1 METKTANTKS
11 TFSKIRDL
19 WSKNPLYS
27 TLFALLVMIII
38 QAVVQCINT
47 GSVIGMFGGLQRAW
61 LNILRNNVYSGMIA
75 LGMCFIIISGGIDLS
90 VGSMLCALG
99 AMLMYLLDEK
109 AGLLVAIGLT
119 GVPAYVVAILL
130 VIVAGYLLGH
140 LNGSLIS
147 YGKLPPFIATLGT
160 MKIFRSVTQELT
172 KTFNPEVPAAFKQ
185 LASFKIGG
193 QVVLPIFY
201 WIIVVIVMY
210 IIFKKT
216 AFGRQ
221 TIAIG
226 SNEKAAK
233 LSGINVSRVKRRIYA
248 LGGVMTAIAAIIY
261 IARIGSMDFANAG
274 NGYEMDA
281 IAAVVVGGT
290 SMAGGK
296 GFLVGAFIGMLIIG
310 VMNNILNT
318 VGVPTFLC
326 DAVTG
331 VIIIFAVLMQIKDQA
346 YLSFTPFLKTS
357 IQALPLMIIK
367 NHFEA
372 APFPCLNSRKY
383 KRSTPQRA
391 PFIVRLYFKHQ
402 IILNYL
408 PRKRSY

>member
-1 METKTANTKS
+1 MSEKKTLAAPTGIVGKL
-11 TFSKIRDL
+11 KEL
-19 WSKNPLYS
+19 WSKNALAS
-27 TLFALLVMIII
+27 TLFALVVMVLL
-38 QAVVQCINT
+38 QAIVHGISAGSFFGMINRM
-47 GSVIGMFGGLQRAW
+47 GMAW
-61 LNILRNNVYSGMIA
+61 LNILRNNVFAGIIA
-75 LGMCFIIISGGIDLS
+75 LGMCFAIISGGIDLS

-99 AMLMYLLDEK
+99 ASLMFLLDEK
-109 AGLLVAIGLT
+109 AGPLAAVGIT
-119 GVPAYVVAILL
+119 GVPAYVISIAV
-130 VIVAGYLLGH
+130 VIALGYLLGT
-140 LNGSLIS
+140 LNGSLIA

-172 KTFNPEVPAAFKQ
+172 KTFNPEVPAAFKK

-201 WIIVVIVMY
+201 WVIIVAVMY

-226 SNEKAAK
+226 SNERAAK
-233 LSGINVSRVKRRIYA
+233 LSGIHVAKVKRNIYA

-296 GFLVGAFIGMLIIG
+296 GSLVGAFIGMLIIG
-310 VMNNILNT
+310 VMNNVLTTIGL
-318 VGVPTFLC
+318 PTFLS
-326 DAVTG
+326 DAVKG
-331 VIIIFAVLMQIKDQA
+331 VIIIFAVLLQKKD
-346 YLSFTPFLKTS
+346 S
-357 IQALPLMIIK
+357 
-367 NHFEA
+367 N
-372 APFPCLNSRKY
+372 
-383 KRSTPQRA
+383 
-391 PFIVRLYFKHQ
+391 
-402 IILNYL
+402 
-408 PRKRSY
+408 

>member
-1 METKTANTKS
+1 MEAKKLENNNGFGARVKA
-11 TFSKIRDL
+11 L
-19 WSKNPLYS
+19 WSKNDMVS

-38 QAVVQCINT
+38 QAIVMGTNA
-47 GSVIGMFGGLQRAW
+47 GSFGGMFGKMGMAW
-61 LNILRNNVYSGMIA
+61 LNILRNNTYAGVIA

-99 AMLMYLLDEK
+99 AILMYLIEPTN
-109 AGLLVAIGLT
+109 GLLAGMGIT
-119 GVPAYVVAILL
+119 GAPAYAIACA
-130 VIVAGYLLGH
+130 VIIAAGYVLGT
-140 LNGSLIS
+140 LNGALVA

-160 MKIFRSVTQELT
+160 MKIFRSVTQQLT
-172 KTFNPEVPAAFKQ
+172 KNFNPKVPDGFK
-185 LASFKIGG
+185 LIASAKIGG
-193 QVVLPIFY
+193 QVILPIIY
-201 WIIVVIVMY
+201 WLVIVVIMH

-233 LSGINVSRVKRRIYA
+233 LSGINVAWVKMKVYA
-248 LGGVMTAIAAIIY
+248 LGGVMCAIGAIIY

-274 NGYEMDA
+274 SGYEMDA

-296 GFLVGAFIGMLIIG
+296 GSLVGAFVGMLIIG

-326 DAVTG
+326 EAVKG
-331 VIIIFAVLMQIKDQA
+331 LIIIFAVLLQKKD
-346 YLSFTPFLKTS
+346 S
-357 IQALPLMIIK
+357 
-367 NHFEA
+367 N
-372 APFPCLNSRKY
+372 
-383 KRSTPQRA
+383 
-391 PFIVRLYFKHQ
+391 
-402 IILNYL
+402 
-408 PRKRSY
+408 

>member
-109 AGLLVAIGLT
+109 AGLLVAVGLT
-119 GVPAYVVAILL
+119 GVPAYIVAVLLVVA
-130 VIVAGYLLGH
+130 AGYLLGH

-172 KTFNPEVPAAFKQ
+172 KTFNP
-185 LASFKIGG
+185 
-193 QVVLPIFY
+193 
-201 WIIVVIVMY
+201 
-210 IIFKKT
+210 
-216 AFGRQ
+216 
-221 TIAIG
+221 
-226 SNEKAAK
+226 
-233 LSGINVSRVKRRIYA
+233 
-248 LGGVMTAIAAIIY
+248 
-261 IARIGSMDFANAG
+261 
-274 NGYEMDA
+274 
-281 IAAVVVGGT
+281 
-290 SMAGGK
+290 
-296 GFLVGAFIGMLIIG
+296 
-310 VMNNILNT
+310 
-318 VGVPTFLC
+318 
-326 DAVTG
+326 
-331 VIIIFAVLMQIKDQA
+331 
-346 YLSFTPFLKTS
+346 
-357 IQALPLMIIK
+357 
-367 NHFEA
+367 
-372 APFPCLNSRKY
+372 
-383 KRSTPQRA
+383 
-391 PFIVRLYFKHQ
+391 
-402 IILNYL
+402 
-408 PRKRSY
+408 